1 MKNWKVILGVLSV
14 FVLGMV
20 AGGLVTARFMKK
32 RAHQVFAPGSP
43 AAAEFLTG
51 RLSWELRLD
60 SDQRRQVLAIM
71 QDTQRAMQE
80 AQAPVRPQ
88 LEKLLAESNQKIRA
102 VLRPEQQEKY
112 DRLLAQRRGQWRRP
126 PLDRGPGLR
135 RGGPPPRE
143 EPER

>member
-14 FVLGMV
+14 FVLGMA
-20 AGGLVTARFMKK
+20 AGGLVTARWLKQ
-32 RAHQVFAPGSP
+32 RARLAFAPGAP

-60 SDQRRQVLAIM
+60 ADQRRQVLAIM

-88 LEKLLAESNQKIRA
+88 MEKLLAESNQKIRA
-102 VLRPEQQEKY
+102 VLRPEQQEQY
-112 DRLLAQRRGQWRRP
+112 DRLLAQRRAQWRRP
-126 PLDRGPGLR
+126 PFDRGGGLR

-143 EPER
+143 DSER